1 MWIMKWLIILLIVNA
16 VTALIYVLIQMGR
29 KKWQRGLTA
38 GLFMLAVPVV
48 GAVFLAISEGINV
61 LLFRKRDF
69 LLDSSELSFNKQR
82 AKTVNAPDIGKS
94 SDQVPVEEALLVS
107 DKKDKR
113 QVFIDLL
120 KKEDYEKSLEVIR
133 QAVEDEDMEIS
144 HFASSFISDTVS
156 RYKEQEER
164 LRKNCEDRKE
174 ESLVRYAE
182 YLLNM
187 LQYDIFSVPER
198 RTYLERLEG
207 AFNRLEEKE
216 SSLITGTM
224 LARAMTLWS
233 KLGEPGKEEL
243 LVQTAEKY
251 ALKDLEALKIC
262 LKYYMKKGE
271 REKFFALL
279 EEVKK
284 SSLTL
289 DGEVLEW
296 LRFYEH
302 K

>member
-29 KKWQRGLTA
+29 MKWQRGLTA

-82 AKTVNAPDIGKS
+82 TKTVNAPDIGKS

-233 KLGEPGKEEL
+233 KLGEPGK
-243 LVQTAEKY
+243 
-251 ALKDLEALKIC
+251 
-262 LKYYMKKGE
+262 
-271 REKFFALL
+271 
-279 EEVKK
+279 
-284 SSLTL
+284 
-289 DGEVLEW
+289 
-296 LRFYEH
+296 
-302 K
+302 

>member
-1 MWIMKWLIILLIVNA
+1 M
-16 VTALIYVLIQMGR
+16 
-29 KKWQRGLTA
+29 
-38 GLFMLAVPVV
+38 
-48 GAVFLAISEGINV
+48 
-61 LLFRKRDF
+61 
-69 LLDSSELSFNKQR
+69 
-82 AKTVNAPDIGKS
+82 
-94 SDQVPVEEALLVS
+94 
-107 DKKDKR
+107 
-113 QVFIDLL
+113 
-120 KKEDYEKSLEVIR
+120 IR

-207 AFNRLEEKE
+207 AFNRLEKRKV
-216 SSLITGTM
+216 SPVWGTM

-243 LVQTAEKY
+243 PYRHQEKY
-251 ALKDLEALKIC
+251 I
-262 LKYYMKKGE
+262 
-271 REKFFALL
+271 
-279 EEVKK
+279 
-284 SSLTL
+284 
-289 DGEVLEW
+289 
-296 LRFYEH
+296 
-302 K
+302 